1 MKKISLLAV
10 ILFMAVATLGGKENS
25 GMSAPQSGDPIE
37 LKEILIL
44 PLPGPK
50 SIIPPVQAWFT
61 RKPCKIDLNINE
73 RLGIMDVKVEDAK
86 NRMMLQQTVDGNQA
100 TAAIIL
106 PTLEPGCYTVTIKSS
121 AHLVTGIFEVR

>member
-10 ILFMAVATLGGKENS
+10 ILFMAIATLGGEEHS

-44 PLPGPK
+44 PKPGPK
-50 SIIPPVQAWFT
+50 SIIPPIQAWFT
-61 RKPCKIDLNINE
+61 RKPCMIGLEISDPQGPME
-73 RLGIMDVKVEDAK
+73 VKVEDA
-86 NRMMLQQTVDGNQA
+86 RSRILAQQTVDGNQA

-106 PTLEPGCYTVTIKSS
+106 PTLESGCYTVTIKSS
-121 AHLVTGIFEVR
+121 AHLVTGTFEVR